1 MEKLFKQEQFLD
13 ISTNLRVSSPG
24 GEIENKVHLWAGE
37 FLISQQDLPWCI
49 SYPLRPKAD
58 LSHWK
63 LCQGSSRE
71 PLPQIEST
79 DLGHSPWPTVSLN
92 SPLEGTGCISSLRG
106 IQWNRKCLP
115 HPYSCSVFFPRWS
128 RSTVLHKLKAEQLAP
143 GAPVSCVWR
152 LGKRD
157 RIAIHHLGFSHKPL
171 SV

>member
-1 MEKLFKQEQFLD
+1 MFKQEQFLD

-115 HPYSCSVFFPRWS
+115 HPYSCSVFFSQMVQVNSSTQAKSGTAGPWS
-128 RSTVLHKLKAEQLAP
+128 SCELCLEVGEERQNSNPSP
-143 GAPVSCVWR
+143 GI
-152 LGKRD
+152 LT
-157 RIAIHHLGFSHKPL
+157 
-171 SV
+171 